1 MRIKATPFWLARSL
15 AIPGLGVVRRS
26 PGSFEV
32 PDDQGEWLIRHRYA
46 KRLDVPVPEPLAPTE
61 ETSEDLSEDTPPP
74 RTVSAAIVE
83 FCNAAE
89 VTDLTAIKGI
99 SPTTAKAIVDA
110 RDPDLLTEVV
120 LLSLL
125 NDRQLAA
132 IEKHLV

>member
-1 MRIKATPFWLARSL
+1 MRIKATPIWLARSL
-15 AIPGLGVVRRS
+15 AIPGLGVVRRF

-32 PDDQGEWLIRHRYA
+32 SDAQGDWLIRHRFA
-46 KRLDVPVPEPLAPTE
+46 KRLDVPVAEPSAPPDEAT
-61 ETSEDLSEDTPPP
+61 DDPPPP
-74 RTVSAAIVE
+74 RTVAATIVE

-89 VTDLTAIKGI
+89 VADLTAIKGI

-110 RDPDLLTEVV
+110 RDPDLLTEAV

-125 NDRQLAA
+125 SDRQLAA